1 MITRTQLAY
10 FIAPK
15 SGPVRRM
22 ETLHDATQALLNDL
36 PYGFQKPRHWLDA
49 GLLVVRASETGLR
62 ADILRATDALFD
74 ALSHEGWMG
83 RNSVSA
89 KAIGAR
95 TRVRR
100 WLTASRGSRK
110 LSLREVTGAATVRLR
125 QSISGKIVN

>member
-1 MITRTQLAY
+1 MMITRTQLAY

-74 ALSHEGWMG
+74 ALSHEGWLE
-83 RNSVSA
+83 RNSVSEGDQRPDTSSPLA
-89 KAIGAR
+89 DRLKG
-95 TRVRR
+95 
-100 WLTASRGSRK
+100 
-110 LSLREVTGAATVRLR
+110 LSEALAA
-125 QSISGKIVN
+125 